1 MMALALERVTK
12 AFGARSVIRETSLE
26 VAKGERLALIGPSG
40 CGKSTLLRM
49 ILGLVVPDSGVV
61 RVGDVTV
68 TEATARSVRRRVGYV
83 IQDGGLFPHLTAEE
97 NVTLVSRLNGNGRN
111 GNGGNGN
118 GGNGN
123 GGNGH
128 HGDPAKLRARVK
140 ELAEL
145 ARLPETLLACYP
157 RALSGGE
164 RQRVGLMRAL
174 MLDPDVLLL
183 DEPLG
188 ALDPIVRARLQEDLR
203 DAFRKLGKCVL
214 VVTHDMAEAAYLAD
228 AICVMRDGQ
237 VLQRG
242 TMKDL
247 VDAPAH
253 PFVAEFV
260 GAQRTLAA
268 ALR

>member
-1 MMALALERVTK
+1 MAALALERVTK
-12 AFGARSVIRETSLE
+12 AFGARTVIQETSLDLAE
-26 VAKGERLALIGPSG
+26 GERLALIGPSG

-49 ILGLVVPDSGVV
+49 ILGLVVPDSGT
-61 RVGDVTV
+61 VTV
-68 TEATARSVRRRVGYV
+68 GGIVVTPETARAVRRRVGYV

-97 NVTLVSRLNGNGRN
+97 NVTLVARLSEDRS
-111 GNGGNGN
+111 
-118 GGNGN
+118 
-123 GGNGH
+123 
-128 HGDPAKLRARVK
+128 ASELRARVR

-145 ARLPETLLACYP
+145 ARLPEGHLARYP
-157 RALSGGE
+157 FALSGGE

-174 MLDPDVLLL
+174 MLDPELLLL

-203 DAFRKLGKCVL
+203 DAFRKLGKSVL

-228 AICVMRDGQ
+228 TIAVMREGAI
-237 VLQRG
+237 VQRG

-247 VDAPAH
+247 VEAPAH

-260 GAQRTLAA
+260 GAQRTLAE

>member
-12 AFGARSVIRETSLE
+12 AFGARTVIAETTLE
-26 VAKGERLALIGPSG
+26 VAKGEKLALIGPSG

-49 ILGLVVPDSGVV
+49 ILGLVVPDSGTV
-61 RVGDVTV
+61 RVGDVVV
-68 TEATARSVRRRVGYV
+68 TKATARLVRRRVGYV

-97 NVTLVSRLNGNGRN
+97 NVTLVARLNARG
-111 GNGGNGN
+111 GNGG
-118 GGNGN
+118 GGNGE
-123 GGNGH
+123 GGG
-128 HGDPAKLRARVK
+128 GPGSDPTRLRARVK
-140 ELAEL
+140 ELADL
-145 ARLPETLLACYP
+145 ARLPEALLARYP
-157 RALSGGE
+157 HALSGGE

-228 AICVMRDGQ
+228 AIAVMRDGK

-260 GAQRTLAA
+260 GAQRTLAE

>member
-12 AFGARSVIRETSLE
+12 AFGTRTVIRETSLE
-26 VAKGERLALIGPSG
+26 IAKGERLALIGPSG

-68 TEATARSVRRRVGYV
+68 TDATARSVRRRVGYV

-97 NVTLVSRLNGNGRN
+97 NITLVSRLNGNGS
-111 GNGGNGN
+111 GNR
-118 GGNGN
+118 
-123 GGNGH
+123 H
-128 HGDPAKLRARVK
+128 DRDPAKLRARVK

-145 ARLPETLLACYP
+145 ARLPEALLARYP
-157 RALSGGE
+157 LALSGGE

-203 DAFRKLGKCVL
+203 DAFRKLEKCVL

>member
-1 MMALALERVTK
+1 MVALALDGVTR
-12 AFGARSVIRETSLE
+12 AFGGRAVIKETTLE
-26 VAKGERLALIGPSG
+26 LAGGERLALIGPSG

-49 ILGLVVPDSGVV
+49 ILGLVRPDRGTV
-61 RVGDVTV
+61 RVGDVVV
-68 TEATARSVRRRVGYV
+68 TPETAREVRRRVGYV

-97 NVTLVSRLNGNGRN
+97 NVTLVARLKAAMP
-111 GNGGNGN
+111 
-118 GGNGN
+118 
-123 GGNGH
+123 
-128 HGDPAKLRARVK
+128 PARIRERVR

-145 ARLPETLLACYP
+145 ARLPEGHLARHP
-157 RALSGGE
+157 LALSGGE

-174 MLDPDVLLL
+174 MLDPDLLLL

-203 DAFRKLGKCVL
+203 DVFRKLGKSVL

-228 AICVMRDGQ
+228 SIAVMREGE
-237 VLQRG
+237 VVQRG

-247 VDAPAH
+247 VDTPAH

-260 GAQRTLAA
+260 GAQRTLAE

>member
-1 MMALALERVTK
+1 MAALALERVTK
-12 AFGARSVIRETSLE
+12 AFGTRAVIRETSLE
-26 VAKGERLALIGPSG
+26 LAAGEKLALIGPSG

-49 ILGLVVPDSGVV
+49 ILGLVVPDSGTV
-61 RVGDVTV
+61 RVGDVV
-68 TEATARSVRRRVGYV
+68 VSASSARAVRRRVGYV

-97 NVTLVSRLNGNGRN
+97 NVTLVSRLNGRDG
-111 GNGGNGN
+111 
-118 GGNGN
+118 
-123 GGNGH
+123 
-128 HGDPAKLRARVK
+128 AALRARVS

-145 ARLPETLLACYP
+145 AGLPEALLSRFP
-157 RALSGGE
+157 HALSGGE

-203 DAFRKLGKCVL
+203 DAFRKLEKSVL
-214 VVTHDMAEAAYLAD
+214 LVTHDMAEAAYLAD
-228 AICVMRDGQ
+228 SIAVMRDGAI
-237 VLQRG
+237 VQRG

-260 GAQRTLAA
+260 GAQRTLTE

>member
-1 MMALALERVTK
+1 MAALALERVTK
-12 AFGARSVIRETSLE
+12 AFGARTVIRETSLDL
-26 VAKGERLALIGPSG
+26 APGEKLALIGPSG

-49 ILGLVVPDSGVV
+49 ILGLVVPDSGTV
-61 RVGDVTV
+61 RVGDVVV
-68 TEATARSVRRRVGYV
+68 TASSARSVRRRVGYV

-97 NVTLVSRLNGNGRN
+97 NVTLVSRLNGR
-111 GNGGNGN
+111 
-118 GGNGN
+118 
-123 GGNGH
+123 
-128 HGDPAKLRARVK
+128 DAASLRARVS

-145 ARLPETLLACYP
+145 ARLPEALLSRHP
-157 RALSGGE
+157 HALSGGE

-203 DAFRKLGKCVL
+203 NAFRKLGKSVL
-214 VVTHDMAEAAYLAD
+214 LVTHDMAEAGYLAD
-228 AICVMRDGQ
+228 GIAVMRDGAI
-237 VLQRG
+237 LQRG
-242 TMKDL
+242 TMRDL

-260 GAQRTLAA
+260 GAQRTLAE

>member
-1 MMALALERVTK
+1 MTALALERVTK
-12 AFGARSVIRETSLE
+12 AFDSRTVIRETTLE
-26 VAKGERLALIGPSG
+26 VAAGEKLALIGPSG

-49 ILGLVVPDSGVV
+49 ILGLVVPDSGTV
-61 RVGDVTV
+61 RVGDVVV
-68 TEATARSVRRRVGYV
+68 TERTARALRRRVGYV

-97 NVTLVSRLNGNGRN
+97 NVTLVARLGSGRAD
-111 GNGGNGN
+111 G
-118 GGNGN
+118 
-123 GGNGH
+123 
-128 HGDPAKLRARVK
+128 KLRERVR
-140 ELAEL
+140 ELADL
-145 ARLPETLLACYP
+145 ARMPEALLSRYP
-157 RALSGGE
+157 LALSGGE

-188 ALDPIVRARLQEDLR
+188 ALDPIVRARLQKDLR
-203 DAFRKLGKCVL
+203 DAFRKLEKSVL

-228 AICVMRDGQ
+228 SIAVMRDGA

-247 VDAPAH
+247 GDAPAH

-260 GAQRTLAA
+260 GAQRTLVES
-268 ALR
+268 LR

>member
-12 AFGARSVIRETSLE
+12 AFGPRTVIRETTLE

-49 ILGLVVPDSGVV
+49 ILGLVVPDRGTVH
-61 RVGDVTV
+61 VGDVVV
-68 TEATARSVRRRVGYV
+68 TSATARSVRRRVGYV

-97 NVTLVSRLNGNGRN
+97 NVTLVARLNG
-111 GNGGNGN
+111 GG
-118 GGNGN
+118 
-123 GGNGH
+123 
-128 HGDPAKLRARVK
+128 DVAAKLRARVK

-145 ARLPETLLACYP
+145 ARLPEALLARYP
-157 RALSGGE
+157 LALSGGE

-203 DAFRKLGKCVL
+203 NAFRKLGKCVL

-228 AICVMRDGQ
+228 SIAVMRDGQ

-242 TMKDL
+242 TMTDL

-260 GAQRTLAA
+260 GAQRTLTE